1 MSDSEYAAPPCSPI
15 PAIQSAVL
23 NIGTAAS
30 DCGSARDAWIESNWA
45 DAVMWINNAISQL
58 ESARAKIEAHT
69 ANVEVEPRRGSDVG
83 TSPLLAVSESG
94 EA

>member
-1 MSDSEYAAPPCSPI
+1 MSDSEYAEPHCSPI

-30 DCGSARDAWIESNWA
+30 DCVSARDAWIEANW
-45 DAVMWINNAISQL
+45 DDSVLWINNAIAQL
-58 ESARAKIEAHT
+58 ESARAKIEAHK
-69 ANVEVEPRRGSDVG
+69 ANNGAEVRRGSDVG

-94 EA
+94 DR